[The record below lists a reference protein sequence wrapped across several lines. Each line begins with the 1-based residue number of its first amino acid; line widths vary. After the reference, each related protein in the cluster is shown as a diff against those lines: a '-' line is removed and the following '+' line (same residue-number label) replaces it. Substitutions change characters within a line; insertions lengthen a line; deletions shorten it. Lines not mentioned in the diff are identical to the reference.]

1 MEQQQ
6 QEVQNVEELGVEEL
20 EGVQEMQA
28 VVGLR
33 LREAVRYFLC
43 S

>member
-6 QEVQNVEELGVEEL
+6 QEVQKVEELGVEEL
-20 EGVQEMQA
+20 EVVQEMQA

-33 LREAVRYFLC
+33 WREAVRYLC